1 MKILLLG
8 AGGREHALAWKLHQ
22 SPRLKALY
30 ALPGNPGMAAQAEL
44 LAGDPAQPETVL
56 AAAARLRPD
65 LVVIGPETPL
75 AAGVSDALRARG
87 YAVFG
92 PSRAAA
98 QLESSKAFAKRFL
111 ERHHIPT
118 ARYAVAE
125 DLAAA
130 ETALAQFSYP
140 VVLKADGLAA
150 GKGVVIAE
158 SAGIARETLAGFF
171 SGALVGRA
179 GARVVLEE
187 FLAGAELSL
196 LALCNGRE
204 ARLLPPA
211 RDHKRLLEGD
221 RGPNT
226 GGMGAV
232 SHDALLPSS
241 LRARIEHEIIAP
253 TLAGMQAEQSPFQ
266 GILYCGLMLTAE
278 GPKVL
283 EFNVRFG
290 DPETQALMP
299 RAEGDLAEA
308 FLATAQ
314 GDSLGSLSLAW
325 SPEPSACVVLAAA
338 GYPGPLGASEPV
350 TGLET
355 AETIPGITVFC
366 AGLARDAAGW
376 RTAGGR
382 VLALA
387 CRAPRLQD
395 ALARCYQA
403 AEVVQFNGK
412 QYRRDI
418 GASLV

>member
-8 AGGREHALAWKLHQ
+8 AGGREHALAWKLRQ
-22 SPRLKALY
+22 SPCLSALY
-30 ALPGNPGMAAQAEL
+30 ALPGNPGMAAQADL
-44 LAGDPAQPETVL
+44 ISGDPAQPEAVL
-56 AAAARLRPD
+56 AAAARVRAD

-87 YAVFG
+87 FAVFG

-111 ERHHIPT
+111 ERHRIPT

-130 ETALAQFSYP
+130 EAALAQFSYP

-158 SAGIARETLAGFF
+158 SAGVARETLAGFF
-171 SGALVGRA
+171 SGTLVGRA

-187 FLAGAELSL
+187 FLAGDELSL

-204 ARLLPPA
+204 ALLLPPA
-211 RDHKRLLEGD
+211 RDHKRLLDGD

-232 SHDALLPSS
+232 SQDALLTPA
-241 LRARIEHEIIAP
+241 LRDRIEREIVAP
-253 TLAGMQAEQSPFQ
+253 TLAGMQAGLMPFQ
-266 GILYCGLMLTAE
+266 GILYCGLMLTAG
-278 GPKVL
+278 GPRVL

-308 FLATAQ
+308 FLAAAQ
-314 GDSLGSLSLAW
+314 GESLAHLSLTW
-325 SPEPSACVVLAAA
+325 SSEPSACVVLAAA
-338 GYPGPLGASEPV
+338 GYPGPVGASEPV
-350 TGLET
+350 TGLDA
-355 AETIPGITVFC
+355 AEQIPGITVFC
-366 AGLARDAAGW
+366 AGMARDAAGW

-387 CRAPRLQD
+387 CRAPRLQE

-403 AEVVQFNGK
+403 AEVVRFHGK

-418 GASLV
+418 GASVV